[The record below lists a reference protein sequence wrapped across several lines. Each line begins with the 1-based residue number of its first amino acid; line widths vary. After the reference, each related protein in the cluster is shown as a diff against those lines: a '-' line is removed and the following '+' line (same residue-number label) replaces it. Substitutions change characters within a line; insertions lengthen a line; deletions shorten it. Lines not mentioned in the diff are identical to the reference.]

1 MPLFHMQLH
10 PNEPG
15 EAVNYAIAA
24 LQHNPPAIGLDFDAG
39 PEFNQ
44 GLNMFGPQ
52 DFINAQD
59 AHIQLHGNQ
68 GVMGNLQAFYNLQC
82 GDVGLIR
89 GGATPV
95 ALVRIIG
102 NYAFEPNPP
111 PNDPHWFRHRFPVE
125 VIGWYEQDLALYPQ
139 IAFVAPLPAQGTFQI
154 LNNPNTPTYQSVQHW
169 LQLKEAHMRF
179 AALESAITNFRNLIL
194 TGPPGT
200 GKTLSAKLLTAYMLT
215 GRVPEINGVDT
226 VLNPLRMPFI
236 EGQPGAWDIVQF
248 HPSYNYDDFV
258 RGIRIRTNE
267 QRQTEY
273 TVKNGPLLRM
283 AENAAAQPG
292 QKFILIIDEI
302 NRANVAA
309 VLGEMIYALEYR
321 GGEERGVALQYG
333 DGDARAHLPKNLY
346 IIGTMNTADRSI
358 GHIDYAVRRRFA
370 FDPLHPDRSVVEA
383 SHQDANLRDLALA
396 KFDAVAALFT
406 GEQALL
412 SADYR
417 AEDVQPGHSYFLV
430 KDEDA
435 ENGED
440 AIRRQMKY
448 QVGPLLREYVADGVL
463 KTDAIQRIRQIEG
476 GA

>member
-1 MPLFHMQLH
+1 MLLFHMQLH
-10 PNEPG
+10 PDEPG

-39 PEFNQ
+39 AQFVGP
-44 GLNMFGPQ
+44 LNMFFDPFNP
-52 DFINAQD
+52 DNFHNALA
-59 AHIQLHGNQ
+59 AHIEMHGNQ
-68 GVMGNLQAFYNLQC
+68 GVMPNLQAFFERGI

-89 GGATPV
+89 GGAAPA
-95 ALVRIIG
+95 ALVRVIG
-102 NYAFEPNPP
+102 EYAFEPNPIEP
-111 PNDPHWFRHRFPVE
+111 LWFPHRFPVE

-139 IAFVAPLPAQGTFQI
+139 IAFAAPAQGAFQL
-154 LNNPNTPTYQSVQHW
+154 LNNPNLPTYQNVQRW

-321 GGEERGVALQYG
+321 KQPVALQYG
-333 DGDARAHLPKNLY
+333 DGDARAHLPENLY

-370 FDPLHPDRSVVEA
+370 FVPLHPDRSVVEA
-383 SHQDANLRDLALA
+383 SRQDEAFGRAALA
-396 KFDAVAALFT
+396 KFDAVAALFN
-406 GEQALL
+406 GNKALL

-430 KDEDA
+430 KDMD
-435 ENGED
+435 D
-440 AIRRQMKY
+440 LDRRMKY

-463 KTDAIQRIRQIEG
+463 KTEAIPRIEEIEG
-476 GA
+476 NA

>member
-1 MPLFHMQLH
+1 MLLFHMQLH
-10 PNEPG
+10 PDEPG

-39 PEFNQ
+39 PEFNR
-44 GLNMFGPQ
+44 GLNTFGPQ
-52 DFINAQD
+52 DFINVQD
-59 AHIQLHGNQ
+59 AHFKLHGNQ
-68 GVMGNLQAFYNLQC
+68 GVTAILQIFYNLQC

-89 GGATPV
+89 GGVTPV

-102 NYAFEPNPP
+102 NYNFVEQPVPP
-111 PNDPHWFRHRFPVE
+111 LWFPHRFPVE
-125 VIGWYEQDLALYPQ
+125 VIGWYDQDVALYPQ
-139 IAFVAPLPAQGTFQI
+139 IAFAAPAQGTFRT
-154 LNNPNTPTYQSVQHW
+154 LTKPNLPTYQSVQHW
-169 LQLKEAHMRF
+169 LQLKEAHMTF

-200 GKTLSAKLLTAYMLT
+200 GKTLMAKRLAAYMLT
-215 GRVPEINGVDT
+215 NVVPGIGNVDN
-226 VLNPLRMPFI
+226 VLAI
-236 EGQPGAWDIVQF
+236 IEEGQPGTWDIVQF

-273 TVKNGPLLRM
+273 IVKDGPLLQM
-283 AENAAAQPG
+283 AEQAAGRPE

-321 GGEERGVALQYG
+321 ERPVALQYG

-370 FDPLHPDRSVVEA
+370 FVPLHPDRSVVEA
-383 SHQDANLRDLALA
+383 SHQDANLRKLALA
-396 KFDAVAALFT
+396 KFDAVAALFAD
-406 GEQALL
+406 EQALL

-430 KDEDA
+430 KGEDA